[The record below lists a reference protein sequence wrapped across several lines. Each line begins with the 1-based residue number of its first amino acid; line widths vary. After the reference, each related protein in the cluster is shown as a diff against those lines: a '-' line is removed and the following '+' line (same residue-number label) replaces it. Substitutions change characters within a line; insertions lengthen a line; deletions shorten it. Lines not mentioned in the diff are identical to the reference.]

1 MKGLKRASNLYREVE
16 KVLLDS
22 TLRSG
27 WTSPLAA
34 PSRSMRAAITS
45 ATVRVTASGNVAVYS
60 ISSLMRLFSGPEV
73 PILTW
78 EMEVAQQQWSQ
89 DCDEWNAQMD
99 AWDATKDAVADAA
112 EEVANDLEA
121 LASAIEAG
129 LGPLETADAACKP
142 TNGKK
147 LCVDFFIMNCHI
159 WIIGLGDCRD
169 FDKDAEYESS
179 RVQLYLNPNT
189 MAWEAKF
196 NCSIA
201 MLPTSPLF
209 PYVTPHSFCD
219 SAQVFNPNEDV
230 LTTQPDASGW
240 RTVTMKFKSPACI
253 RRNNGV
259 CPAIDALISSRPNA
273 AADGGYE
280 LTWDRDGFPSMGV
293 YARNA
298 ADTGWN
304 TVKEDA
310 QKTRDGVTAIR
321 ALAGQIRSKGYN
333 YPPPSSPQ
341 PPGCRQ

>member
-1 MKGLKRASNLYREVE
+1 MANEGSQRASNLYREVE

-73 PILTW
+73 PILKW

-259 CPAIDALISSRPNA
+259 CPAIDALISCSSKRGSGWWLRVNLGSGRIPFDGCLRPECCGHWLEHGKRGRPENA
-273 AADGGYE
+273 RRCNSD
-280 LTWDRDGFPSMGV
+280 
-293 YARNA
+293 
-298 ADTGWN
+298 
-304 TVKEDA
+304 
-310 QKTRDGVTAIR
+310 
-321 ALAGQIRSKGYN
+321 
-333 YPPPSSPQ
+333 SSAC
-341 PPGCRQ
+341 GTDSV